1 MNTELLS
8 ISELAKFSRVSRTAL
23 IHYDKVGLVK
33 PIARGDNNYRHYS
46 DEHIA
51 LVNLVRT
58 LQHLGMSLK
67 EITFVAQ
74 HRTPESIMKL
84 FNEQIVNIDRDIMSL
99 ANARKLMEN
108 MISVIDDVIDV
119 DEDKIYLERL
129 PEERIFLGPDNDY
142 SNGRTLNTALL
153 DFYNWC
159 KVFDS
164 SMNLNYSAWG
174 IFSAERLKRGD
185 WVWPDKFYFNN
196 PDGPD
201 IKPEGLYATGY
212 TRGNYGDTDNLY
224 RRLMAFIAEHKLKLT
239 GPSFE
244 TYPLNEISIMDPS
257 NYLIRVSIAVEEN

>member
-23 IHYDKVGLVK
+23 IHYDKAGLVK

-46 DEHIA
+46 DGHIA

-67 EITFVAQ
+67 DITFVVQ
-74 HRTPESIMKL
+74 HRTPDSILKL
-84 FNEQIVNIDRDIMSL
+84 FKEQIVNIDRDIVSL
-99 ANARKLMEN
+99 TNARKLMEN
-108 MISVIDDVIDV
+108 MINVIGGIAAID
-119 DEDKIYLERL
+119 ESKIYLEQL
-129 PEERIFLGPDNDY
+129 PAEHIFLGPDNDY
-142 SNGRTLNTALL
+142 SNGRTLNAALL

-159 KVFDS
+159 KIYDS
-164 SMNLNYSAWG
+164 NMNLNYSAWG
-174 IFSAERLKRGD
+174 TFSADRLKRGD

-212 TRGNYGDTDNLY
+212 ARGNYGDTDDLY
-224 RRLMAFIAEHKLKLT
+224 RRLMAFIEQHKLKLI

-244 TYPLNEISIMDPS
+244 TYPLNEISVMDPS
-257 NYLIRVSIAVEEN
+257 NYLIRASILVEQG